1 MFLVA
6 VTGGIAS
13 GKSTV
18 SRMFADLGCPVIDAD
33 VIARQGVYRY
43 VILNQSKKSIYRSV
57 FISVWYLVLHTHRLS
72 NSGFGHSGT
81 PPPFS
86 SPLTFLSGP
95 FPGGPTP

>member
-33 VIARQGVYRY
+33 LIAREGACSIHSFITFANNRGRC
-43 VILNQSKKSIYRSV
+43 VIPCV
-57 FISVWYLVLHTHRLS
+57 FIYLSVGLLAVRLHKKVTG
-72 NSGFGHSGT
+72 GFGLNSQRR
-81 PPPFS
+81 
-86 SPLTFLSGP
+86 LD
-95 FPGGPTP
+95 GPT